1 MAESPTSVQQNA
13 GWFHLRSLKDRTT
26 FYTSHL

>member
-13 GWFHLRSLKDRTT
+13 DWFHLRSLKDRTT
-26 FYTSHL
+26 FYASHL